1 MTPSERIDAAWR
13 RACAWDVAAS
23 KPGNVSHASAG
34 HRMTAGQFLDS
45 ADAAA
50 AALAAPE
57 GSVGERIEAAVAAT
71 WARVGCNTNLGIVL
85 LCVPL
90 AQALRR
96 LRPAHVDEPALRDAL
111 GAVLAELTP
120 QDSAAAYRAIRLARP
135 GGLGRADDEDVDQEP
150 TLDLRA
156 AMALAAGRDRIAR
169 QYRDGFDELFRLGL
183 PPVRGLA
190 GGLQDQPREARQD
203 AAAEAVQRV
212 FLAYL
217 ASAPD
222 AHIVRKH
229 GAVVAQSVM
238 NDAAAWQQRPPCG
251 RSLDHDPAWSA
262 WDERL
267 KQQGI
272 NPGTSADLT
281 VASLFLAGLLTP
293 VGRS

>member
-1 MTPSERIDAAWR
+1 MSLAPLIDAAWR
-13 RACAWDVAAS
+13 RACAWDVAAT

-34 HRMTAGQFLDS
+34 HRMTAAQFLGS

-50 AALAAPE
+50 AALAGAV
-57 GSVGERIEAAVAAT
+57 GSVGEGIEAAVAAT

-90 AQALRR
+90 AEARRRLGSLGAGQTALRI
-96 LRPAHVDEPALRDAL
+96 AL
-111 GAVLAELTP
+111 GAVLADLTP
-120 QDSAAAYRAIRLARP
+120 QDSAATYRAIRQANP
-135 GGLGRADDEDVDQEP
+135 GGLGRADDEDVHQEP

-156 AMALAAGRDRIAR
+156 AMSLAAGRDRIAR
-169 QYRDGFDELFRLGL
+169 QYRDGFAELFSVGLGAL
-183 PPVRGLA
+183 GAADLGPSPPQG
-190 GGLQDQPREARQD
+190 PRED

-212 FLAYL
+212 FLAWL

-229 GAVVAQSVM
+229 GAAVAQSVM
-238 NDAAAWQQRPPCG
+238 NDAAVWLARPRAG
-251 RSLDHDPAWSA
+251 HSLDADPAWGA
-262 WDERL
+262 WDAQL

-281 VASLFLAGLLTP
+281 VATLFLDSLIDRRAP
-293 VGRS
+293 P

>member
-1 MTPSERIDAAWR
+1 MNARIEAAWR
-13 RACAWDVAAS
+13 RACAWDVAAT
-23 KPGNVSHASAG
+23 KPGNVSHASDG
-34 HRMTAGQFLDS
+34 HRMTAAQFLDS

-50 AALAAPE
+50 AAIAHSV
-57 GSVGERIEAAVAAT
+57 GSVGEGIEAAVAAT

-90 AQALRR
+90 VHARR
-96 LRPAHVDEPALRDAL
+96 QLGPGPADRAGLQWAL
-111 GAVLAELTP
+111 GAVLAGLTP
-120 QDSAAAYRAIRLARP
+120 QDSAAAYRAIRQANP
-135 GGLGRADDEDVDQEP
+135 GGLGRADDEDVHQEP

-156 AMALAAGRDRIAR
+156 AMSLAADRDRIAR
-169 QYRDGFDELFRLGL
+169 QYRDGFAELFSVGLDTLGAADLGL
-183 PPVRGLA
+183 AAPQG
-190 GGLQDQPREARQD
+190 PRED

-212 FLAYL
+212 FLAWL

-238 NDAAAWQQRPPCG
+238 NDADRWLQRPIAG
-251 RSLDHDPAWSA
+251 HALDADPAWRA
-262 WDERL
+262 WDAQL

-281 VASLFLAGLLTP
+281 VATLFLGGLIERRGGP
-293 VGRS
+293 